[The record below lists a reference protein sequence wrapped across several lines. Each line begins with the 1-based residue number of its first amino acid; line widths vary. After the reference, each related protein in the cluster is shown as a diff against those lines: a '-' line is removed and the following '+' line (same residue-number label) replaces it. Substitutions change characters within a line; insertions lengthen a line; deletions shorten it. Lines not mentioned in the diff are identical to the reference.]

1 MLFRS
6 LLLPLRCFLLRS
18 QYKLLWKNSA
28 KSFRTFSA
36 MHFYW
41 ISHDSYHCW
50 NLKMKIVS
58 NDLIQISF
66 RKWGNGKKT
75 YEYRPLTWIK
85 GVLPTFILSI
95 DYTRTSRKTSLKK
108 SQNLMFE
115 TTKVDYNQTI
125 YCFLFRIRYLP
136 KFWLSWLKQ
145 VSFEFTIYHFNFFLS
160 AAILVNIRNMNSN
173 LLANVASIRRSSRAI
188 SSVTCEYTSWNREKS
203 INVHIVI
210 IRPIIQ

>member
-66 RKWGNGKKT
+66 RKWGNGKKPMST
-75 YEYRPLTWIK
+75 GHWPGSRVFYRHSYYPSIILVHRVRQALERIK
-85 GVLPTFILSI
+85 IW
-95 DYTRTSRKTSLKK
+95 
-108 SQNLMFE
+108 
-115 TTKVDYNQTI
+115 
-125 YCFLFRIRYLP
+125 C
-136 KFWLSWLKQ
+136 LKQ
-145 VSFEFTIYHFNFFLS
+145 Q
-160 AAILVNIRNMNSN
+160 
-173 LLANVASIRRSSRAI
+173 
-188 SSVTCEYTSWNREKS
+188 KS
-203 INVHIVI
+203 ITTRRYTVFFFELDTCQSSDC
-210 IRPIIQ
+210 RG